1 MTFEPIEVPA
11 PRQMAAKFLGGFV
24 PAVAYH
30 FGVLEVLQE
39 RGFVLRSGFRG
50 PDEPR
55 QTGPPGFDLVVGS
68 SAGAFFVVAACAGAT
83 RDDLIGAIEAGEA
96 RFDPFDAKY
105 LGQGDG
111 LLHKTLDWAR
121 EGPRPSWKNRRTWR
135 AWAAESTLNTL
146 FPLWKLDSIE
156 HYLRQGILG
165 GRSWKDL
172 RSEAAILGVD
182 LNHPVTFI
190 SGERESPILQLFR
203 DEPVGSETIHRILG
217 SEGYKIVAEFEAA
230 GVPRDHPVLVP
241 LVAQPW
247 RRLTS
252 ISIRGVPMATAAV
265 GSMATFPFYA
275 PIRFIDESG
284 NPYRLG
290 HYRVVVEDG
299 EDRNPF
305 TTDVAED
312 AGADLIIISSISAPY
327 KYLHGLG
334 SLSERGYGDMHY
346 QKSAHSRD
354 SKQENVIRMHR
365 DFRRLYETARELLDK
380 SECGP
385 NALAQLRAAFHEV
398 ARIDNTRIRITPDPD
413 VAAENHILRT
423 LDPLEFSPQAVHRA
437 FTLGQMVAKRVLK
450 RYRFEFLD

>member
-1 MTFEPIEVPA
+1 MTVEPIEVTA
-11 PRQMAAKFLGGFV
+11 PRQIAAKFLGGFV

-39 RGFVLRSGFRG
+39 RGFVLRSGFRR

-83 RDDLIGAIEAGEA
+83 RNDLVGAIETGEA
-96 RFDPFDAKY
+96 RFDPFDAKL
-105 LGQGDG
+105 LGEGDG
-111 LLHKTLDWAR
+111 FLRKTLDWAQQ
-121 EGPRPSWKNRRTWR
+121 GPRPSWRNRRTWK

-146 FPLWKLDSIE
+146 FPLWKLDSIGR
-156 HYLRQGILG
+156 YLEQGILG
-165 GRSWKDL
+165 GRSWRDL
-172 RSEAAILGVD
+172 RSEAAILAVD
-182 LNHPVTFI
+182 LNHPVTLI
-190 SGERESPILQLFR
+190 AGERESPILQLFR
-203 DEPVGSETIHRILG
+203 DEPVGAETIHRILG
-217 SEGYKIVAEFEAA
+217 SEGHKIVDEFATA
-230 GVPRDHPVLVP
+230 GVPRDHPVLAP

-247 RRLTS
+247 RRLTTV
-252 ISIRGVPMATAAV
+252 SIRGVPMATAAV

-275 PIRFIDESG
+275 PVRFVDELG
-284 NPYRLG
+284 KPYRLG

-312 AGADLIIISSISAPY
+312 SGADLVIISSISAPY

-354 SKQENVIRMHR
+354 SKQENVVRMHR
-365 DFRRLYETARELLDK
+365 DFRRLYETARELLER
-380 SECGP
+380 SECNP
-385 NALAQLRAAFHEV
+385 EALDELRAAFHEV

-437 FTLGQMVAKRVLK
+437 FTLGHMVARRVLK